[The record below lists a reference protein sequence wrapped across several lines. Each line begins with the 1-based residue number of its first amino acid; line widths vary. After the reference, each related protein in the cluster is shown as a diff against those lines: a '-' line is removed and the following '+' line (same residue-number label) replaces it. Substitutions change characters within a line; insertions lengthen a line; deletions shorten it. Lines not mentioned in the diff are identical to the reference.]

1 MRFWESS
8 SPFEFLEAPAG
19 WPCILPGLNPHAS
32 LKRQALPSWGYNL
45 ALREGRLSVGSSA
58 IRGRPELLGAPLCTP
73 EPGLRAWQRST
84 VSWFQEDFQSNPL
97 FYWAAVPATNSRIQV
112 LKTKDLL
119 CFIFRTAD
127 FTKWV
132 LTIQQCPFSA
142 PCPQPIPGTRG
153 LPSGKA
159 VVRGKGIIL
168 WIIWGGGEEVEV
180 STMPPS
186 PEVEAPL

>member
-1 MRFWESS
+1 MLPWSTRLFLHEVTTWPWGKIDSAWEAVQSEGARSFWE
-8 SPFEFLEAPAG
+8 
-19 WPCILPGLNPHAS
+19 PHCALLSLAS
-32 LKRQALPSWGYNL
+32 EL
-45 ALREGRLSVGSSA
+45 GS
-58 IRGRPELLGAPLCTP
+58 APLSLDFRRIFRVIP
-73 EPGLRAWQRST
+73 YFIERLFQQRI
-84 VSWFQEDFQSNPL
+84 PCL
-97 FYWAAVPATNSRIQV
+97 PRIQV

-159 VVRGKGIIL
+159 VVRGKGIII
-168 WIIWGGGEEVEV
+168 WIIWGVGEEVEV

-186 PEVEAPL
+186 PEVEASL